1 MPLNAKTPLALYKAN
16 LELVLRLGALLQE
29 NRRRWTQLGAS
40 NTREAIER
48 TLSETERVLTANDW
62 TSLAAMP
69 GEEFWKS
76 LREDSVPLQAS
87 VESAVGN
94 QAAFAQGLQE
104 AFEAWRQQSV
114 DALGSTGAALPTA
127 DFASFVWNFAAPPKS
142 ATASAKVP
150 ASAAPP
156 ASAKSSPRPKAAPKA
171 KPKAK
176 AKAKPKAAA
185 KAKPTS
191 RKSTRTRK

>member
-1 MPLNAKTPLALYKAN
+1 MPMNAKTPLALYKAN

-40 NTREAIER
+40 NTREAIDR
-48 TLSETERVLTANDW
+48 TMAETERVLTTNDW
-62 TSLAAMP
+62 TSLASMP

-76 LREDSVPLQAS
+76 LREDTAPLQAS
-87 VESAVGN
+87 VENAVGN

-114 DALGSTGAALPTA
+114 DALGSTGMELPDAPFA
-127 DFASFVWNFAAPPKS
+127 DFLKGFQAAAKAPGS
-142 ATASAKVP
+142 A
-150 ASAAPP
+150 
-156 ASAKSSPRPKAAPKA
+156 PRGTPKAAAKARPKA

-176 AKAKPKAAA
+176 PKTKPKAKSATKKTSA
-185 KAKPTS
+185 GKKATRS
-191 RKSTRTRK
+191 RK

>member
-1 MPLNAKTPLALYKAN
+1 MTLNAKTPLALYKAN

-40 NTREAIER
+40 STREAIER
-48 TLSETERVLTANDW
+48 TMAETERVLTSNDW
-62 TSLAAMP
+62 TALAAMP

-76 LREDSVPLQAS
+76 LREDAAPLQAS
-87 VESAVGN
+87 VENAVGN

-114 DALGSTGAALPTA
+114 DALGSTGMELPDLPFADFLKGLRPTA
-127 DFASFVWNFAAPPKS
+127 KAPKPAARE
-142 ATASAKVP
+142 T
-150 ASAAPP
+150 
-156 ASAKSSPRPKAAPKA
+156 PKAAANAKTRA
-171 KPKAK
+171 KPRAASNAK
-176 AKAKPKAAA
+176 AKAASKKTSA
-185 KAKPTS
+185 S

>member
-16 LELVLRLGALLQE
+16 LELVLRLGTLLQE

-48 TLSETERVLTANDW
+48 TLAETERVLTSNDW

-76 LREDSVPLQAS
+76 LREDAAPLQAS
-87 VESAVGN
+87 VETALGN
-94 QAAFAQGLQE
+94 QAAFAEGLQE

-114 DALGSTGAALPTA
+114 DALGSTGMQLPDVPFADFLKGFPVAAKSPGSAPRETPTA
-127 DFASFVWNFAAPPKS
+127 AAKARPR
-142 ATASAKVP
+142 AKP
-150 ASAAPP
+150 Q
-156 ASAKSSPRPKAAPKA
+156 A

-176 AKAKPKAAA
+176 AKAKAATKKTSAGKKA
-185 KAKPTS
+185 
-191 RKSTRTRK
+191 TRTRK